1 MNTYPTYLR
10 TWALDDI
17 SIQRSGDGRTVEA
30 YAAMFDSPYEVRDQ
44 FGNYM
49 EVIDRAAFDRTLRTG
64 ARKAAV
70 CLFNHGMTML
80 GTPSDAYSVPIGVPL
95 EIRADNRGLYTLTRY
110 NMGEDVDRIL
120 EAIRNGAIRSQ
131 SFRGRIYRSTPD
143 RVPLGRS
150 GGQLPTVTRLEL
162 GLTDYG
168 PTPVPVNA
176 GAEILAVRSAAAVA
190 ADLASLPA
198 DERAEL
204 VRMLASTTPEGDPE
218 TPTPTPEDA
227 GPGAEDP
234 PTPGHS
240 GRQSDLAAKIRRAK
254 FLRGMK

>member
-1 MNTYPTYLR
+1 MNTYLR
-10 TWALDDI
+10 SWALEDI
-17 SIQRSGDGRTVEA
+17 TIQRSGDGRTVEA

-44 FGNYM
+44 FGHYM
-49 EVIDRAAFDRTLRTG
+49 EVIDRAAFTRTLNNG
-64 ARKAAV
+64 GPKAV

-95 EIRADNRGLYTLTRY
+95 EIRADNRGLFTVTRY
-110 NMGEDVDRIL
+110 NMGADADRIL
-120 EAIRNGAIRSQ
+120 EAIRNGAIRAQ
-131 SFRGRIYRSTPD
+131 SFRGRIFRSTPD
-143 RVPLGRS
+143 RVPLGRQ

-176 GAEILAVRSAAAVA
+176 GAEILAVRSAATVA

-218 TPTPTPEDA
+218 TPTPTPEET
-227 GPGAEDP
+227 GLGAEDP